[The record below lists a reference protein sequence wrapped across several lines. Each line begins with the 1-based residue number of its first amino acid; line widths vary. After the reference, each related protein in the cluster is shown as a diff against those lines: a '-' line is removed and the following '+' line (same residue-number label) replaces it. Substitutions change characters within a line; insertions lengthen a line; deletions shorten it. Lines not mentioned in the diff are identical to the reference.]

1 MITFVCGKSVCGN
14 VRVINIGADTL
25 ITGFV
30 DLDTTIN
37 SWLDET
43 HPLVLASSC
52 VYLIFKLSLL
62 NFNFSVLAKE
72 HILEEYE
79 NNLSLFDSF
88 PACRR

>member
-1 MITFVCGKSVCGN
+1 MCGN

-30 DLDTTIN
+30 DLDTTID
-37 SWLDET
+37 SWLDVT
-43 HPLVLASSC
+43 HPLVLASS
-52 VYLIFKLSLL
+52 SLL

>member
-1 MITFVCGKSVCGN
+1 MCGN

-37 SWLDET
+37 SWLDVT

-52 VYLIFKLSLL
+52 VKLAL